1 MRYITTIVTLLI
13 FGIVFAAPPKVIS
26 TLTGKVIGVTDGDT
40 IKVLVNRQSVIVR
53 LEGIDAPESSQ
64 SFGTKSKQALSTIVL
79 GKTVTVKKT
88 GEDRYGRT
96 LGIIMVGDLD
106 ANEKMIQDGWAWHYK
121 KYNDEERLAKLELSA
136 RQAKRGLWTDSNPL
150 PPWEYRARKKS
161 PNNTPA
167 TMFWLNTSSNVRHN
181 ENCEYFKNT
190 KRGRS
195 CGPNDGKACGRC
207 GG

>member
-88 GEDRYGRT
+88 GEDRYGGRP
-96 LGIIMVGDLD
+96 G
-106 ANEKMIQDGWAWHYK
+106 
-121 KYNDEERLAKLELSA
+121 
-136 RQAKRGLWTDSNPL
+136 RQ
-150 PPWEYRARKKS
+150 
-161 PNNTPA
+161 
-167 TMFWLNTSSNVRHN
+167 
-181 ENCEYFKNT
+181 
-190 KRGRS
+190 
-195 CGPNDGKACGRC
+195 
-207 GG
+207 